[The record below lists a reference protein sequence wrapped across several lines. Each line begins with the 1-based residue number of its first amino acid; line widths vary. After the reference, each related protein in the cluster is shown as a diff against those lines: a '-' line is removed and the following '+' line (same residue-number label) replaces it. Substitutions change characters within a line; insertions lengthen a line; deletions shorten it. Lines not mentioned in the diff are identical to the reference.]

1 MFAVYDGH
9 GSNGHDC
16 ATFAKKHLPQCMAKF
31 LRQKRAK
38 NYMNQLKAEGKP
50 AKGGWNPKMWP
61 LLTDQDYEE
70 CCVRAFKETDKLMHA
85 EDSVDDKLSGTT
97 AAVVCFHGGRMT
109 VCNVGDSRVL
119 IGHRINN
126 NDKKSSNSSQEEKE
140 EEKCEIDAEPQQHTK
155 NGSNRASSLLP
166 IPLTRDQ
173 TPYRRDERERVQ
185 KLGAVIKSI
194 DQMEGREELH
204 DNWGDMVLGKDVD
217 VQGDPP
223 RVWVKGKEYPG
234 TAFTRSIGDRLAGDI
249 GIIPTPEVVTKY
261 PTINDEFL
269 VIASDGV
276 FEFLTN
282 EAVMNICA
290 ASISPQE
297 ACESLTKAAYD
308 QWLEHEHR
316 TDDITVIVCFL
327 SSLYDPST
335 SNEENTS
342 TIALVETASTM
353 YGTQSVDVSQAMKVS
368 TSFIKLDDNNIAPS
382 ESAPPAQIMKD
393 TA

>member
-16 ATFAKKHLPQCMAKF
+16 ASFAKKHLPQCLAKF

-38 NYMNQLKAEGKP
+38 NYMDQLKAEGKP

-61 LLTDQDYEE
+61 ILSDRDYEE
-70 CCVRAFKETDKLMHA
+70 CCVRAFNETDKLMHTN
-85 EDSVDDKLSGTT
+85 DSVDDKLSGTT

-109 VCNVGDSRVL
+109 VCNVGDSRVV
-119 IGHRINN
+119 IGHRIS
-126 NDKKSSNSSQEEKE
+126 NDKLKSSSGSQQEEKE
-140 EEKCEIDAEPQQHTK
+140 EEKCEIEAEPQHHSISK
-155 NGSNRASSLLP
+155 GSLLP
-166 IPLTRDQ
+166 LPLTRDQ

-185 KLGAVIKSI
+185 KMGAVIKSI
-194 DQMEGREELH
+194 DQIEGREEPH

-223 RVWVKGKEYPG
+223 RVWVKGNEYPG
-234 TAFTRSIGDRLAGDI
+234 CAFTRSIGDRLAGEI
-249 GIIPTPEVVTKY
+249 GIIPTPEIVTKY
-261 PTINDEFL
+261 PTINDEYL
-269 VIASDGV
+269 VIASDGI

-327 SSLYDPST
+327 SSLFDPST
-335 SNEENTS
+335 IEEENTS
-342 TIALVETASTM
+342 TEALVETASTI
-353 YGTQSVDVSQAMKVS
+353 YGTHSIDVSQALKVY
-368 TSFIKLDDNNIAPS
+368 DA
-382 ESAPPAQIMKD
+382 
-393 TA
+393 